1 MDLLGTSKNNNSDSH
16 KKHKKDRQS
25 HLLGTSKNNNSD
37 SHKSHK
43 KNRQSHKK
51 DKEGEQ
57 KGQAEY
63 WSRKDTG

>member
-1 MDLLGTSKNNNSDSH
+1 MD
-16 KKHKKDRQS
+16 
-25 HLLGTSKNNNSD
+25 LLGTSKNNNSD